1 MNSFGKVVEK
11 AVQRGEQ
18 IAVDEGDLNQMMLQI
33 VGVARDNGLKIPR
46 EFALLIKQ
54 FLYFDRYAQI
64 LAPGM
69 SVYSM
74 NPDVQRTS
82 GAAKLLPKNSR

>member
-1 MNSFGKVVEK
+1 VNNFGKTVEK
-11 AVQRGEQ
+11 AAQRGDQINIDEADLNAMVLQ
-18 IAVDEGDLNQMMLQI
+18 IA
-33 VGVARDNGLKIPR
+33 GVARDNGLKIPR

-74 NPDVQRTS
+74 GQDAQRLGGKS
-82 GAAKLLPKNSR
+82 KLLPKG